1 VNFIKLSDT
10 SLNQIKNTLMKVE
23 KDEILE
29 KLNEEMEFFDA
40 KIKSINIE
48 LDFPI
53 VLISGV
59 KITKNSKEWM
69 NWLEEKNLI
78 NNELNNNI
86 PPLYL
91 VRTLD
96 SSNTGYNRLLYKEN
110 NKFKLYKLYD
120 CYIRAFEDYKS
131 KDKDGNIFMTDEAKN
146 WVNELYTN
154 ILNDQEI
161 YF

>member
-1 VNFIKLSDT
+1 MNFIKLSDT